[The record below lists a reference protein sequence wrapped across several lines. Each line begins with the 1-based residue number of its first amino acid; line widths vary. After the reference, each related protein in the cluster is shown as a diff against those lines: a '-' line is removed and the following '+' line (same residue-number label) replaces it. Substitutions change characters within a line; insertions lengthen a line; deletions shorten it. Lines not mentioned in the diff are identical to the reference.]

1 MSQTTRT
8 NPAYAH
14 LAYRRAILQHVTA
27 LLLRDYIAPNGNE
40 PNEAIYSDEVYR
52 VDAQVPATDIGK
64 YIEELQAEDAKLLLE
79 MNKFEFRAQENPP
92 LQVLALPASCVP
104 APKKAPENEQPKGT
118 SLIGGPPAQG
128 KPKKSN

>member
-8 NPAYAH
+8 NPVYAH

-27 LLLRDYIAPNGNE
+27 LLLRDYTAPSGSE
-40 PNEAIYSDEVYR
+40 PNKEIYSDEVYR
-52 VDAQVPATDIGK
+52 VDAQVPMGDIGK

-79 MNKFEFRAQENPP
+79 MNKFEFRAPEQPII
-92 LQVLALPASCVP
+92 QVPALPASCLP

-118 SLIGGPPAQG
+118 PQVGGPPAQG